1 MALTDKIGSISRLNF
16 DDLYN
21 SFLSLE
27 KKQQLGVAAVVV
39 VLVLVLLF
47 LPVSCVGS
55 KLSAKKEAYQSH
67 AKTAADFYRV
77 ADEYLKI
84 KGRFDTQKQS
94 KSDLGGDPLK
104 TVLYQVADELQI
116 ERQRVTP
123 KTVSPVE
130 GNLFTEVGKEVS
142 VRNIRFDQAIQF
154 LSKLIQ
160 NTAIPVKVKKLD
172 LQADAKN
179 KQTIR
184 TMTFTLTTLQMK
196 SQK

>member
-1 MALTDKIGSISRLNF
+1 MALTDKISSLSKLSF

-27 KKQQLGVAAVVV
+27 KKQQVGTVAVLAV
-39 VLVLVLLF
+39 LILILLF

-55 KLSAKKEAYQSH
+55 KLSEKKNAYLEH
-67 AKTAADFYRV
+67 AKTVADFYRV
-77 ADEYLKI
+77 ADEYQKI
-84 KGRFDTQKQS
+84 KGRFDSLKNSETE
-94 KSDLGGDPLK
+94 LGGDPLK

-130 GNLFTEVGKEVS
+130 GDLFIEVGKEVS

-160 NTAIPVKVKKLD
+160 NTDLPLKVKKLD
-172 LQADAKN
+172 MQVDAKN
-179 KQTIR
+179 RQTIR